1 MMIMWIRQHT
11 TLYKEH
17 TMNFSN
23 LKKSSNNFDA
33 LLKQV
38 DKMNGGATFEK
49 EDGADNYW
57 KPTPDKTGN
66 ALAVIR
72 FLPGPAVDGDDAL
85 PWVRYFDHGF
95 QNKITGK
102 WYIEKS
108 LTTFDQKDPVSEY
121 NSQLWNSSADD
132 NGPERKQ
139 ARDQK
144 RRLHYVSNIYIVSDP
159 KNPENEGKVFLF
171 KYGKKIFD
179 KIMEKLQPEFQDESP
194 VNVFDFW
201 KGADFKLKIRKVA
214 GYVNYDKSEFDT
226 PQPLMGGDDAKL
238 EGVWKKQ
245 YSLKEFIAADKFKSY
260 DELSTKLRGVL
271 SGSASKKAEQMSE
284 SDFGGDSEDNTPKTS
299 PKQSKPA
306 KMVEKAPADEDGEED
321 AMSYFEKLAN
331 EE

>member
-1 MMIMWIRQHT
+1 MSFKDMKKQSQDISRLTGELEKINKGAES
-11 TLYKEH
+11 YK
-17 TMNFSN
+17 
-23 LKKSSNNFDA
+23 D
-33 LLKQV
+33 
-38 DKMNGGATFEK
+38 DRI
-49 EDGADNYW
+49 W
-57 KPTPDKTGN
+57 KPELDQASNGF
-66 ALAVIR
+66 AVIR
-72 FLPGPAVDGDDAL
+72 FLPAIQGEDV
-85 PWVRYFDHGF
+85 PWVRIFSHGF
-95 QNKITGK
+95 QGK
-102 WYIEKS
+102 GGWMIENCP
-108 LTTFDQKDPVSEY
+108 TTIGGKCPVCEANSE
-121 NSQLWNSSADD
+121 LWNSGSDD
-132 NGPERKQ
+132 DKNV
-139 ARDQK
+139 ARDRK
-144 RRLHYVSNIYIVSDP
+144 RKLSYFSNILVVSDP
-159 KNPENEGKVFLF
+159 KNPHNEGKVFLF

>member
-1 MMIMWIRQHT
+1 MSFKDMKKQSQDISRLTGELEKINKGAES
-11 TLYKEH
+11 YK
-17 TMNFSN
+17 
-23 LKKSSNNFDA
+23 D
-33 LLKQV
+33 
-38 DKMNGGATFEK
+38 DRI
-49 EDGADNYW
+49 W
-57 KPTPDKTGN
+57 KPELDQASNGF
-66 ALAVIR
+66 AVIR
-72 FLPGPAVDGDDAL
+72 FLPAIQGEDV
-85 PWVRYFDHGF
+85 PWVRIFSHGF
-95 QNKITGK
+95 QGK
-102 WYIEKS
+102 GGWMIENCP
-108 LTTFDQKDPVSEY
+108 TTIGLKCPVCEANSE
-121 NSQLWNSSADD
+121 LWNSGSDD
-132 NGPERKQ
+132 DKNV
-139 ARDQK
+139 ARDRK
-144 RRLHYVSNIYIVSDP
+144 RKLSYFSNILVVSDP
-159 KNPENEGKVFLF
+159 KNPQNEGKVFLF

-245 YSLKEFIAADKFKSY
+245 YSLKEFIGADKFKSY

-284 SDFGGDSEDNTPKTS
+284 SDFGGDSGDNTPKTS